1 MSTIIFF
8 IVIAVA
14 ISYWWLWRQK
24 IFSKPWTTEG
34 TDIDLRDDIGSIG
47 PNAKTAL
54 FVFLAVVTS
63 MFSLFISAYF
73 MRMELNDW
81 RPLNEPA
88 LLWFNTSLLV
98 FGSLSIHWCAR
109 AAANSNLTVVKYT
122 LIATGLFTGAFI
134 YGQLVAWQQLV
145 DAGFYLQ
152 SNPANAF
159 FYVFTGLHGIHLLGG
174 LIVWLRTTIRA
185 FTGSDVE
192 QTRLS
197 VELCRTYWHF
207 LLAVWIVLFALLLS
221 T

>member
-1 MSTIIFF
+1 MITIILF
-8 IVIAVA
+8 IFVAVGV
-14 ISYWWLWRQK
+14 SFWWLWRQK

-34 TDIDLRDDIGSIG
+34 AEIDLRDDIGNIG
-47 PNAKTAL
+47 SSAKTAL
-54 FVFLAVVTS
+54 FVFLAVVSS

-88 LLWFNTSLLV
+88 LLWFNTLLLV
-98 FGSLSIHWCAR
+98 LGSLSIQWCSR
-109 AAANSNLTVVKYT
+109 AAAKSDLTIIKYT
-122 LIATGLFTGAFI
+122 LLATGLFTGSFI
-134 YGQLVAWQQLV
+134 FGQLVAWQQLV
-145 DAGFYLQ
+145 DAGYYLQ

-159 FYVFTGLHGIHLLGG
+159 FYLFTGLHGIHLLGG

-185 FTGSDVE
+185 FAGSDVE
-192 QTRLS
+192 QVRLS

-207 LLAVWIVLFALLLS
+207 LLAVWIVLFGLFLS